1 MSGPEVSGLE
11 RLRKLSSAVEVAHRG
26 VETDQLLN
34 QLADSV
40 REIFGADTAAVLLLD
55 EGGAAL
61 VARAASGIE
70 EEVRQG
76 ARVPLGKGFA
86 GRVAELKRP
95 IVLDKI
101 DLSTTVNPI
110 LQEKGIRTM
119 LGTPLLSNDN
129 VIGVLHV
136 GSLTDKRFGQA
147 DSDLIEVVAASV
159 SEAVQ
164 SYSLATE
171 RAAAELLERGLMPS
185 ALPVC
190 PGIDFAARYA
200 PADRAVGGD
209 WYDAFILPTG
219 ELWVVTGD
227 VAGHGLRGAV
237 IMGRISSTLRSY
249 ALLGLS
255 PAEVLEHMDRRL
267 QHFEPGWMVTVVCAS
282 SKPPFDEFRMSCA
295 GHPAPVLAPQAGRA
309 EFANITVDPP
319 LGVLSDLTRT
329 FTDVPLPEQ
338 GVLLLYTDGLIERRG
353 EDLGAGLSRLLA
365 SVEAADPEVLCARV
379 MQRLVG
385 QSIPEDDIALL
396 AMRRTSP

>member
-1 MSGPEVSGLE
+1 
-11 RLRKLSSAVEVAHRG
+11 LSSAVEVAHG
-26 VETDQLLN
+26 DADTGQLLN

-40 REIFGADTAAVLLLD
+40 REIFGADTAAVLLLE

-76 ARVPLGKGFA
+76 ARIPMGKGFA

-95 IVLDKI
+95 LVIDKV
-101 DLSTTVNPI
+101 DLSTTVNPL

-119 LGTPLLSNDN
+119 LGAPLLSDDR

-136 GSLTDKRFGQA
+136 GSLTGKRFGPT
-147 DSDLIEVVAASV
+147 DTDLIEVVAASV
-159 SEAVQ
+159 AGAVQ

-171 RAAAELLERGLMPS
+171 RAAAELLERGLMPT
-185 ALPVC
+185 ALPFS
-190 PGIDFAARYA
+190 PGLEFAARYV
-200 PADRAVGGD
+200 PTDRVVGGD

-255 PAEVLEHMDRRL
+255 PAEVLELMDRRA
-267 QHFEPGWMVTVVCAS
+267 QHFEPGWMVTVVCAR
-282 SKPPFDEFRMSCA
+282 SKPPYGEFQVSCA
-295 GHPAPVLAPQAGRA
+295 GHPPPVLAPLGGEA
-309 EFANITVDPP
+309 EFANVIVDPP
-319 LGVLSDLTRT
+319 LGVTPDLQRGS
-329 FTDVPLPEQ
+329 TDVPVPE
-338 GVLLLYTDGLIERRG
+338 GAVFVFYTDGLIERRG
-353 EDLGAGLSRLLA
+353 EDLAVGLGRLLGA
-365 SVEAADPEVLCARV
+365 VQPAEPEVLCARI

-396 AMRRTSP
+396 VMRRTSP

>member
-1 MSGPEVSGLE
+1 MRGPEASGLE
-11 RLRKLSSAVEVAHRG
+11 RLRKLSSAVEVAHG
-26 VETDQLLN
+26 DADTDRLLH

-40 REIFGADTAAVLLLD
+40 REIFDADTAAVLLLE
-55 EGGAAL
+55 EGGTAL

-76 ARVPLGKGFA
+76 ARIPLGKGFA
-86 GRVAELKRP
+86 GRVAELKHP
-95 IVLDKI
+95 VVLDKV
-101 DLSTTVNPI
+101 DMSTTVNPL

-119 LGTPLLSNDN
+119 LGTPLLSNDR

-136 GSLTDKRFGQA
+136 GSLTDKRFGPA

-159 SEAVQ
+159 AGAVQ

-171 RAAAELLERGLMPS
+171 RAAAELLERGLMPT
-185 ALPVC
+185 ALPFC
-190 PGIDFAARYA
+190 PGLEFAARYA
-200 PADRAVGGD
+200 PTDRAVGGD
-209 WYDAFILPTG
+209 WYDAFVLPTG
-219 ELWVVTGD
+219 ELWLVTGD

-237 IMGRISSTLRSY
+237 IMGRVSSALRSY

-255 PAEVLEHMDRRL
+255 PAEVLEFLDRRL
-267 QHFEPGWMVTVVCAS
+267 QHFEPGWMVTVVCATS
-282 SKPPFDEFRMSCA
+282 RPPFDEFQVSCA
-295 GHPAPVLAPQAGRA
+295 GHPAPVLASLDGETQ
-309 EFANITVDPP
+309 FANVEVDPP
-319 LGVLSDLTRT
+319 LGVVSDLRRT
-329 FTDVPLPEQ
+329 VTDLSLPDQ

-353 EDLGAGLSRLLA
+353 EDLAAGLSRLLA

-396 AMRRTSP
+396 AVRRTSP

>member
-1 MSGPEVSGLE
+1 MEGPEASGLE
-11 RLRKLSSAVEVAHRG
+11 RLRKLSSAVEVAHG
-26 VETDQLLN
+26 DADTDQLLN

-40 REIFGADTAAVLLLD
+40 REIFDADTAAVLLLE

-76 ARVPLGKGFA
+76 ARIPMGKGFA

-95 IVLDKI
+95 IVLDKV
-101 DLSTTVNPI
+101 DVSTTVNPI

-119 LGTPLLSNDN
+119 LGAPLLSNDR

-136 GSLTDKRFGQA
+136 GSLTDKRFGPTET
-147 DSDLIEVVAASV
+147 DLIEVVAASV
-159 SEAVQ
+159 AGAVQ

-171 RAAAELLERGLMPS
+171 RAAAELLERGLMPT
-185 ALPVC
+185 ALPSP
-190 PGIDFAARYA
+190 PGLEFAARYV
-200 PADRAVGGD
+200 PTDRAVGGD
-209 WYDAFILPTG
+209 WYDAFILPSG

-255 PAEVLEHMDRRL
+255 PAQVLELMDRRAH
-267 QHFEPGWMVTVVCAS
+267 HFEPGWMVTVVCAS
-282 SKPPFDEFRMSCA
+282 SMPPYGEFQVSCA
-295 GHPAPVLAPQAGRA
+295 GHPPPVVAPLGGKA
-309 EFANITVDPP
+309 EFASVVVDPP
-319 LGVLSDLTRT
+319 LGVVSDLART
-329 FTDVPLPEQ
+329 STDISVPEQ
-338 GVLLLYTDGLIERRG
+338 GVFVLYTDGLIERRG
-353 EDLGAGLSRLLA
+353 EDLAAGMSRLLGA
-365 SVEAADPEVLCARV
+365 VEAADPEVLCARI

-396 AMRRTSP
+396 AMRRTAP

>member
-1 MSGPEVSGLE
+1 
-11 RLRKLSSAVEVAHRG
+11 LSSAVEVAHG
-26 VETDQLLN
+26 DGESDQLLN

-40 REIFGADTAAVLLLD
+40 REIFGADTAAVLLLE
-55 EGGAAL
+55 EGGTAL

-76 ARVPLGKGFA
+76 ARIPVGKGFA

-95 IVLDKI
+95 IVLDKV
-101 DLSTTVNPI
+101 DPSTTVNPL

-119 LGTPLLSNDN
+119 LGTPLLDNDK

-136 GSLTDKRFGQA
+136 GSLTDQRFGPA

-159 SEAVQ
+159 AETVQ

-171 RAAAELLERGLMPS
+171 RAAAELLERGLMPT
-185 ALPVC
+185 ALPFC
-190 PGIDFAARYA
+190 PGLEFAARYA
-200 PADRAVGGD
+200 PTDRAVGGD
-209 WYDAFILPTG
+209 WYDAFVLPTG

-237 IMGRISSTLRSY
+237 IMGRVSSALRSY

-255 PAEVLEHMDRRL
+255 PAEVLELLDRRL

-282 SKPPFDEFRMSCA
+282 SKPPFDQFLVSCA
-295 GHPAPVLAPQAGRA
+295 GHPAPVLAPLAGPA
-309 EFANITVDPP
+309 EYANVVVDPP
-319 LGVLSDLTRT
+319 LGVVSDLRRNL
-329 FTDVPLPEQ
+329 TDLALPEQ

-353 EDLGAGLSRLLA
+353 EDLAAGLSRLLGA
-365 SVEAADPEVLCARV
+365 VEAADPEFLCARV

-385 QSIPEDDIALL
+385 QSTPEDDIALL
-396 AMRRTSP
+396 AMRRTSLDAADRT